1 MNDGQLDRVADYYE
15 RNTRRF
21 LRFGRGAAT
30 ATIHRRLWMPGVA
43 DPHQALRSIHL
54 QIAAWLDAA
63 LAASGRH
70 ALVLD
75 LGCGVGGPAIDV
87 AAQTNSDVVGLTLSR
102 LQARQAHVRTR
113 SDPHSPQFIVA
124 DFHALPLR
132 CQAAGA
138 YAIESFAHAA
148 DPGRFFA
155 EARAC
160 LSPGGRLI
168 VVDDFLAEGKDAAGH
183 AGFWDRDRWIRRF
196 VEGWRLGSLMTAFEA
211 ANLAAAAGLNLVQVE
226 DLTRWIRLPPGWLL
240 ALLRTAAVLRLPS
253 SYWESQAGGVA
264 LQVCEQRGWVRYQGL
279 VFDVVS

>member
-1 MNDGQLDRVADYYE
+1 MTDGQLDRVADYYE

-30 ATIHRRLWMPGVA
+30 ATIHRRLWTPGMA

-54 QIAAWLDAA
+54 RIADWLQPAVSPSD
-63 LAASGRH
+63 RRM
-70 ALVLD
+70 LVLD
-75 LGCGVGGPAIDV
+75 LGCGVGGPAIDI
-87 AAQTNSDVVGLTLSR
+87 AAQLKCNVVGLTVSR
-102 LQARQAHVRTR
+102 LQARRARARTR
-113 SDPHSPQFIVA
+113 GEPELPQFVVA
-124 DFHALPLR
+124 DFHTVPLR

-138 YAIESFAHAA
+138 YAIESFAHAV

-168 VVDDFLAEGKDAAGH
+168 VVDDFLAEGGDVAGR
-183 AGFWDRDRWIRRF
+183 AGFWDRDRWIGRF
-196 VEGWRLGSLMTAFEA
+196 AEGWRLGSLMTASVA
-211 ANLAAAAGLNLVQVE
+211 ADLAAAAGLNLVEME
-226 DLTRWIRLPPGWLL
+226 DLTGWIRLPSGWLL

-264 LQVCEQRGWVRYQGL
+264 LQVCEQRGWIRYQGL
-279 VFDVVS
+279 VFARP